1 MLMSSE
7 VAYKPR
13 NQKDVL
19 PLERIAALR
28 TAFLARFIIL
38 REGRRTRAH
47 RVIENMTW
55 NVNTSAEDLKER
67 FRDAFI
73 QNGDKME
80 SVDRDLDR
88 AMSHA
93 ERSVDFFAEQYLS
106 RACLSFLE
114 ALADYH
120 KSNELL
126 FDEEGEERPREG
138 GWKK

>member
-1 MLMSSE
+1 MLMTS
-7 VAYKPR
+7 VPAYKPR
-13 NQKDVL
+13 NQRDVL
-19 PLERIAALR
+19 PLQRIVALR

-47 RVIENMTW
+47 RTIENMTW
-55 NVNTSAEDLKER
+55 RSDTTAEDLCER
-67 FRDAFI
+67 FRNAFI
-73 QNGDKME
+73 QNGDKMG

-93 ERSVDFFAEQYLS
+93 ERSVDFFADQYLS
-106 RACLSFLE
+106 RACLSFAE
-114 ALADYH
+114 ALADYR

-126 FDEEGEERPREG
+126 FAEEGEDKPREG